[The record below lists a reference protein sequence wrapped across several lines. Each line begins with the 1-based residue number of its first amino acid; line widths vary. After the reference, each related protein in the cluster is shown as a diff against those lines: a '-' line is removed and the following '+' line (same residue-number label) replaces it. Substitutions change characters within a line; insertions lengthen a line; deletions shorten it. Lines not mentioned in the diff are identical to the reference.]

1 MFVGR
6 GGGDTLMQTNKCN
19 ICDGWLDTVGE
30 KSVSSWTVEIWASV
44 LCYKYGVGNAAGKDF
59 CLLGI
64 LVG

>member
-1 MFVGR
+1 
-6 GGGDTLMQTNKCN
+6 MQTNKCN